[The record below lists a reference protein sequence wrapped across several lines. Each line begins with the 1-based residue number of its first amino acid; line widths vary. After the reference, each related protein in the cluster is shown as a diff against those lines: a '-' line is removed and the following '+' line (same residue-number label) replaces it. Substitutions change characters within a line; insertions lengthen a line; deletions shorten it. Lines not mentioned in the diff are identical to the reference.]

1 MVSVVILV
9 RYQRSDRGEPGVDTA
24 PLTQDALASRAAQ
37 ATGWKVRSSGS
48 DASEPSAPA
57 ARQPGSGPANRPA
70 SADRGTAGAGW
81 TSRAGGAGGAVVTGN
96 APGTGRAG
104 GALAGAGQGIRVDA
118 AAPVAAVPFEGAR
131 QPGRRMGG
139 DPTDVR
145 VVQSL
150 SEETENSSKLPPPEE
165 GGPVLSIPFDQST
178 QPERGEG
185 AVFEQG
191 VAFESGE
198 GAVFSTDSQFVI
210 PNGGNIKGE
219 AGAVA
224 FWVQPQW
231 EGGAEGDASLV
242 QLRNSNQWEN
252 RLQVFKNGRYL
263 RFLMTDAAGVESNV
277 GATID
282 NWQPGEW
289 HHVTASWGDGT
300 QAFYV
305 DGRLIGQVNL
315 QGQLEVQPGTPL
327 YIGSDIPKG
336 GPSANGALK
345 DFRIYNRAA
354 LPDDAATWA
363 SGNPR

>member
-1 MVSVVILV
+1 MPRV
-9 RYQRSDRGEPGVDTA
+9 
-24 PLTQDALASRAAQ
+24 RAA
-37 ATGWKVRSSGS
+37 
-48 DASEPSAPA
+48 
-57 ARQPGSGPANRPA
+57 
-70 SADRGTAGAGW
+70 
-81 TSRAGGAGGAVVTGN
+81 
-96 APGTGRAG
+96 
-104 GALAGAGQGIRVDA
+104 RV
-118 AAPVAAVPFEGAR
+118 APVTAVAR
-131 QPGRRMGG
+131 AFASTRSHRSPLCHSKAHANPVVAWAG

-145 VVQSL
+145 VVQQSL
-150 SEETENSSKLPPPEE
+150 GDDAENTSKLPPPEE

-198 GAVFSTDSQFVI
+198 GAVFSTDSQFVL

-219 AGAVA
+219 AGTVA

-242 QLRNSNQWEN
+242 QLRNSDQWDN
-252 RLQVFKNGRYL
+252 RLQVFKNGKYL
-263 RFLMTDAAGVESNV
+263 RFLLTDSGGIESNV

-315 QGQLEVQPGTPL
+315 QGQLDVQPGTPL
-327 YIGSDIPKG
+327 YIGSDVPKG
-336 GPSANGALK
+336 GPSANGALSQ
-345 DFRIYNRAA
+345 FRVYNRALA
-354 LPDDAATWA
+354 PGEVATMA
-363 SGNPR
+363 TGNPR